1 MDKPER
7 LIRFTQNL
15 STDAAIV
22 TSNLN
27 RRYLTGFLGTA
38 GTLFVTG
45 EQAWYLADGRYFEAV
60 QEKVPFVTP
69 LLVQGGDWEPL
80 SRLCREQ
87 GVKTLAF
94 EDLTMTV
101 SVFRKLEE
109 ALPEVTLVPMGNAL
123 LKQRALKDEGEL
135 SMIRRAQKITDEA
148 YGQLVTEIHAGMTER
163 QVAHR
168 LEELLF
174 AGGATSLAFDTIAVG
189 GPHSSLPHG
198 RPSDYVLRD
207 GDFLTLDFGAAYEG
221 YCSDMTRTVAFGHVT
236 DEMRRVYSTVLE
248 AQEQSIK
255 MIAPGVSCKEIDAF
269 SRSVMAKEGLEEFF
283 IHSLGHSFGLEIHEL
298 PGLSRTSEDVLAEGM
313 VMTVEPG
320 IYLPGRFGV
329 RIEDDV
335 FVTKT
340 GCINLTSS
348 PKELLVL

>member
-1 MDKPER
+1 MDNTGR
-7 LIRFTQNL
+7 LHRFVQDLTA
-15 STDAAIV
+15 DAAIV

-27 RRYLTGFLGTA
+27 RYYLSGFLGTA
-38 GTLFVTG
+38 GTLFVTK
-45 EQAWYLADGRYFEAV
+45 EKVWYLADGRYFEAV
-60 QEKVPFVTP
+60 QEKVPFATP
-69 LLVQGGDWEPL
+69 LLVQGGDWGMLAE
-80 SRLCREQ
+80 LCREQ
-87 GVKTLAF
+87 GVQTLAF

-101 SVFRKLEE
+101 SVFRKLEQ
-109 ALPEVTLVPMGNAL
+109 ALPGVTLVPLDNAL
-123 LKQRALKDEGEL
+123 LRQRALKDDYEL

-148 YGQLVTEIHAGMTER
+148 YGQLITEIHAGMTER

-198 RPSDYVLRD
+198 RPSDYVLQD

-221 YCSDMTRTVAFGHVT
+221 YCSDMTRTVAFGHAT
-236 DEMRRVYSTVLE
+236 DEMRRVYRIVRE
-248 AQEQSIK
+248 AQEQSIAR
-255 MIAPGVSCKEIDAF
+255 IAPGVSCKEIDAF
-269 SRSVMAKEGLEEFF
+269 ARSVMAKEGLDEFF
-283 IHSLGHSFGLEIHEL
+283 VHSLGHSFGLEIHEQ
-298 PGLSRTSEDVLAEGM
+298 PGLSHISEDRLSEGM

-340 GCINLTSS
+340 GCINLTAS